1 MRPSKREHL
10 VDTAERLFYEEG
22 FHATGIDRVVR
33 EAGVARMTLYNHFA
47 SKEALV
53 EAVLERRYRR
63 YLEAL
68 TRALEKAAP
77 GSAIH
82 ALVEVH
88 CRWLATVSDRG
99 CIVIKAI
106 AEFEQHHPPIAA
118 LGRRLKRELLA
129 LVAAAVRRDRGGDDA
144 EAAERLLVVLEGGD
158 ALVPVLGA
166 DAATRH
172 IRALVAGMDL
182 GGAAA

>member
-10 VDTAERLFYEEG
+10 LETAERLFYAEG
-22 FHATGIDRVVR
+22 FHATGIDRVVG

-68 TRALEKAAP
+68 TGAVAEAAP
-77 GSAIH
+77 GAAVQ
-82 ALVEVH
+82 ALVELH
-88 CRWLATVSDRG
+88 CQWLATVSDRG

-129 LVAAAVRRDRGGDDA
+129 IVAAAVRRDRGDDDA
-144 EAAERLLVVLEGGD
+144 EVAERLLVVLEGGN

-166 DAATRH
+166 GAATRH
-172 IRALVAGMDL
+172 IHALVAGMDIS
-182 GGAAA
+182 GAAA